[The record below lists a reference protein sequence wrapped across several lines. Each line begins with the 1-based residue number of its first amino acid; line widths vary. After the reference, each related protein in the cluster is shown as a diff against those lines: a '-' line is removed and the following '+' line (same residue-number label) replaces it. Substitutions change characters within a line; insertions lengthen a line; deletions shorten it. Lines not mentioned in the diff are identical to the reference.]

1 MGRRLDTVL
10 KQIYT
15 LPTLPVVLTTVLE
28 LIRNPK
34 TSAADI
40 GRVIS
45 KDQILTARLL
55 KLVNSAFYGFPRR
68 ISTVSHAIT
77 VIGFDALTNL
87 ILATSVLDIF
97 PKENQEG
104 GFDYEGFWEHSI
116 GTAAGAKV
124 IAGFISYN
132 AKEELFVAGLLHDIG
147 KIVEA
152 QFMQKEFLKVREEIH
167 NNAGLMVN
175 TEAKI
180 LGYTHARI
188 GGELIDKWG
197 LPASLVEPVAL
208 HHEPQ
213 LAREFPRQT
222 AAVHLADILCRAKD
236 IGYGGD
242 NKIPPLNP
250 VAWESLGLRISDI
263 EPIMERMETE
273 FEATISAL
281 YPSSTGERRTP
292 PGEQK
297 WRER

>member
-10 KQIYT
+10 RQIYT

-104 GFDYEGFWEHSI
+104 GFDYEGFWKHSI
-116 GTAAGAKV
+116 GTAAGSKV

-132 AKEELFVAGLLHDIG
+132 GKEELFVAGLLHDIG

-152 QFMQKEFLKVREEIH
+152 QFMQQEFLKVREEIH

-175 TEAKI
+175 AEAKI

-250 VAWESLGLRISDI
+250 VAWETLGLRISDI

-297 WRER
+297 WRKR